1 MDPKEAL
8 VVGEVAVLIFILI
21 GGFINEF
28 FNFTLF
34 IAFEA
39 LFIALFF
46 LILWKM
52 KSVFGKGFI
61 RYLLYFLILFCI
73 ILASLLL
80 LVMSEKLAPRFDVFL
95 VLVIAVIITNVA
107 FRVIF
112 GKKELQGKVLLSDNK
127 LAVVE
132 LPFDLFAGIPK
143 GKYVVETDA
152 KIAKGKKVKVKIK
165 QMLFRR
171 IPERVVK

>member
-1 MDPKEAL
+1 MDSREAL
-8 VVGEVAVLIFILI
+8 VVAEVVALIFILI
-21 GGFINEF
+21 GGFVNEF

-52 KSVFGKGFI
+52 RSVFGRGFI

-80 LVMSEKLAPRFDVFL
+80 LVMSEKLAPRFDIFL
-95 VLVIAVIITNVA
+95 VLVIALIITNVA

-112 GKKELQGKVLLSDNK
+112 GKKELEGRVLLSDDR

-143 GKYVVETDA
+143 GKYVVETDT

-165 QMLFRR
+165 QTLFKRV
-171 IPERVVK
+171 PERIVK